1 MDLSTLQR
9 IAELEHRVA
18 GLREAVSRWKARAQG
33 HTQPSP
39 IVEQDYDGQTL
50 KTTWET
56 LYPADLPAKTVWALV
71 KADPLQQAGFLVR
84 LRSRRGVWWAIYHE

>member
-1 MDLSTLQR
+1 MDLNTHQR

-18 GLREAVSRWKARAQG
+18 GLREAVSRWKAKAQG
-33 HTQPSP
+33 HTPPCP

-56 LYPADLPAKTVWALV
+56 LYPADLHPKTVWALL
-71 KADPLQQAGFLVR
+71 KADPLQRTGFLVR
-84 LRSRRGVWWAIYHE
+84 LRSRRGVWLAIYHE